1 MNTASLDDEIALIA
15 NRFHDILWTDVV
27 LRSQALPD
35 LPADVLLH
43 AGPPLVGEMPA
54 SIRQAAMEALLFE
67 GRAEHHEAAA
77 QLLDQGK
84 VILMPAQDHGVVT
97 PLAQVVS
104 ASMPLF
110 VVKNKGA
117 TRYAPMVEGTAP
129 ALRFGKPSA
138 SSRAHLQLLSQFGM
152 HVLKPIVKHQ
162 AITLSTPIHYALL
175 GGEECH
181 ALTARAN
188 TALTAQLHALGSQDR
203 QVILA
208 NPGFVLPILMAACA
222 LRLEQ
227 TGHIVAAGG
236 NGQVFGYRLRETNEW
251 QTIPATPPQGTRF
264 KGYENTVALGAIG
277 DSAVID
283 FCGLGA
289 QALAYVPTLAND
301 WKEFLPSDL
310 HAHRSQVLN
319 ARSGMVDLT
328 NILSRD
334 CSPMVNLAILDQAAE
349 IGLIGRGVFKV
360 PTQLFADP
368 SEVTLRYSCTEP

>member
-1 MNTASLDDEIALIA
+1 MNTSNFNDEIALIA
-15 NRFHDILWTDVV
+15 SRFQDIFWTDVL

-35 LPADVLLH
+35 LSSDILLH
-43 AGPPLVGEMPA
+43 AGPPLTGVIPLP
-54 SIRQAAMEALLFE
+54 IRQAAIEALLFE
-67 GRAEHHEAAA
+67 GQAENHESAA

-84 VILMPAQDHGVVT
+84 VSLMPAQDHGVVT

-104 ASMPLF
+104 VSMPLF
-110 VVKNKGA
+110 VVKNKNA
-117 TRYAPMVEGTAP
+117 TRYAPMVEGPAP
-129 ALRFGKPSA
+129 ALRFGKPGA
-138 SSRAHLQLLSQFGM
+138 SSRAHLQLLAQFAV
-152 HVLKPIVKHQ
+152 HVLKPALQ
-162 AITLSTPIHYALL
+162 GQPLALSAAIHHALL

-188 TALTAQLHALGSQDR
+188 VALATQLDALHARDR

-208 NPGFVLPILMAACA
+208 NPGFVLPLLMATCA

-227 TGHIVAAGG
+227 AGHIVAVGA
-236 NGQVFGYRLRETNEW
+236 NGQVFGYRLRGALEW
-251 QTIPATPPQGTRF
+251 QTIPATPPLGTRF
-264 KGYENTVALGAIG
+264 TGHEKTVALGAIG

-289 QALAYVPTLAND
+289 QALAFAPTLAHD
-301 WKEFLPSDL
+301 WKQFLPGDL

-319 ARSGMVDLT
+319 AGSGIVDLKSV
-328 NILSRD
+328 LSAD

-349 IGLIGRGVFKV
+349 IGLIGRGVFSV

-368 SEVTLRYSCTEP
+368 NEST